1 MDTVSVFDDE
11 ALSAD
16 ELNALG
22 TDMPCAAKF
31 SGDGYAYFPG
41 NTAAHGAETL
51 TLPGLKCRP
60 GKHTVSYRYLVAQGN
75 NKVGT
80 AAYCS
85 PRHHTHFELSFL
97 ELNAI
102 L

>member
-1 MDTVSVFDDE
+1 MIKHPLDAAVDTVSVFDDV

-41 NTAAHGAETL
+41 NTAAHGWGFTDRYPPDPGTL
-51 TLPGLKCRP
+51 VFWIFSKCVNRF
-60 GKHTVSYRYLVAQGN
+60 LVE
-75 NKVGT
+75 
-80 AAYCS
+80 
-85 PRHHTHFELSFL
+85 P
-97 ELNAI
+97 
-102 L
+102 